1 MDRKVET
8 AESIIKEEMEAIRRL
23 GKKALYSILISCTIE
38 WVFLSA
44 AENQREEEVPAW
56 KKVFSFLCG
65 AGSDNQ
71 EPPEDPDRH
80 KTPEEK
86 ARDAAAFL
94 DEEPK
99 WRR

>member
-1 MDRKVET
+1 M
-8 AESIIKEEMEAIRRL
+8 
-23 GKKALYSILISCTIE
+23 
-38 WVFLSA
+38 
-44 AENQREEEVPAW
+44 PAW